1 MRWEWRW
8 WHERICKVGGPSRFG
23 ERNYLQSAST
33 CKTSRGLRRRHR
45 SCRNLCLIWKNK
57 APLSWFEYSKLCKKS
72 DGSLKKNFLSEEYSN
87 GSDWKRFLFRW
98 RTDDN
103 TEEGK
108 RNRDDSKRELL
119 TCMWRRARK
128 EELWGVWWRW
138 WVVEVASKV
147 QKLLEDWLSSSSS
160 RGSLGQVTRGMRQ
173 RLGRSSYQSWVWTR
187 IMNGLWKQTMAQGG
201 LACDLSVLKIT
212 KNNTRAIW
220 SFPRSEN
227 MRTSGNVGN
236 LPHLRCW
243 RTGKRTLTEPLES
256 LRPTEMCF
264 FTQSIH
270 FDHFWTRLYNKAL
283 TSLTRD
289 SPRCR
294 LPRVEILPV
303 PMKRDEVSSKAEISA
318 IRFSFCAKVV
328 ENRIEKK
335 KTRRR
340 KKRQTS
346 SFILLRRSLLSR
358 RSLSRVPRVWAL
370 LLPSPATWPSTIKHD
385 IATILIGF
393 WKHLWV
399 NQIEHWL
406 ATSSHCRCA
415 SFSDTALLRA
425 SCLRW
430 EWFHWISTPG

>member
-1 MRWEWRW
+1 M
-8 WHERICKVGGPSRFG
+8 
-23 ERNYLQSAST
+23 T
-33 CKTSRGLRRRHR
+33 TS
-45 SCRNLCLIWKNK
+45 
-57 APLSWFEYSKLCKKS
+57 
-72 DGSLKKNFLSEEYSN
+72 
-87 GSDWKRFLFRW
+87 
-98 RTDDN
+98 
-103 TEEGK
+103 
-108 RNRDDSKRELL
+108 
-119 TCMWRRARK
+119 
-128 EELWGVWWRW
+128 V
-138 WVVEVASKV
+138 
-147 QKLLEDWLSSSSS
+147 
-160 RGSLGQVTRGMRQ
+160 
-173 RLGRSSYQSWVWTR
+173 
-187 IMNGLWKQTMAQGG
+187 
-201 LACDLSVLKIT
+201 
-212 KNNTRAIW
+212 
-220 SFPRSEN
+220 
-227 MRTSGNVGN
+227 NVGN

-256 LRPTEMCF
+256 LRPTEMFF

-294 LPRVEILPV
+294 LPRVEIFPV

-393 WKHLWV
+393 WKYKWTKLNIDLPPRATADVRPFQTPRCSGPPVWGGNDFTEYLLLAKFSFWLFGILFHL
-399 NQIEHWL
+399 IEL
-406 ATSSHCRCA
+406 ICCSLQ
-415 SFSDTALLRA
+415 FIKLL
-425 SCLRW
+425 
-430 EWFHWISTPG
+430 